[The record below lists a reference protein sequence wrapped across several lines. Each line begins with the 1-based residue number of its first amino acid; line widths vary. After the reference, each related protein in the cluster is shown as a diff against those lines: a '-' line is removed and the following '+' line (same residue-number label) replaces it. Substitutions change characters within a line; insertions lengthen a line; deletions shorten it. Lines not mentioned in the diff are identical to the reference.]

1 MRSPPDLALGTRKTT
16 TSSPPRVYL
25 QCIPSMIP
33 RADFSLICL
42 GLGGCLC
49 TAATTRLL
57 TLVPPPDEA
66 QLQKQFGSLSLSL
79 LGRLGGDTSNKARA
93 PSKSKLVSGIV
104 DTSKSSPSA
113 KANYQMGPESS
124 HCGKRRKRNRLRLC
138 GIKTTTHWQ
147 ICISNLERAAS
158 APAHKTTRDQPLCIR
173 PNKVI
178 A

>member
-16 TSSPPRVYL
+16 TSSPRVYL

-49 TAATTRLL
+49 TEASTRLL

-66 QLQKQFGSLSLSL
+66 QLQKQFGSLAL

-93 PSKSKLVSGIV
+93 EQV
-104 DTSKSSPSA
+104 
-113 KANYQMGPESS
+113 
-124 HCGKRRKRNRLRLC
+124 
-138 GIKTTTHWQ
+138 
-147 ICISNLERAAS
+147 
-158 APAHKTTRDQPLCIR
+158 
-173 PNKVI
+173 
-178 A
+178 